1 MWGRALV
8 CGALTLW
15 VGFGSDLRAA
25 AVPPAI
31 VDDERLAKS
40 AEEPQNWL
48 AHGGAHP
55 DWYFSSLG
63 RIDVTNVKRLRPAWV
78 VDLDTSRGQE
88 ATPLI
93 ADGEIY
99 TTTAWSKVLA
109 VDARTG
115 KVRWTFDPQVP
126 GHAGYKSCCDVVN
139 RGPALYLGNLYIST
153 IDGRLIALNAVT
165 GKPVWSVLTVDP
177 AEMYA
182 ITGAPRV
189 MQGKVI
195 IGNGGGELGSR
206 GYVSAYDASNGKLL
220 WRFYTVPGAAGTA
233 SDRAA
238 SDVALEKIARPTWR
252 GHSYEAGGGGQVWN
266 AITPDPRLGQ
276 VYIGT
281 ANPFP
286 WNPRLRSTQPN
297 DLLFTDSIVALDAR
311 TGEYRWHYQE
321 VPDDAWDYDAAEDM
335 ILLDLRIDGE
345 ERPVLMQAAKDG
357 FFYILDR
364 KTGRL
369 LSATAFVDGITWAR
383 GIDKATGRP
392 LVAPGASYTKGA
404 FTGSP
409 GPAGAHSW
417 RPTSYD
423 PLTGLVYIPASEA
436 PFRFVGS
443 KSYKFEEGVDDIGIA
458 TAAGASPGA
467 APEAAKTPATPA
479 RSSDYLLAWD
489 PLAQRSAWKVPTGG
503 GGGILSTAGNLV
515 FQGQHRK
522 ETAGELVA
530 YRADTGERLWSFSTP
545 NAVLTGPVTYS
556 VAGEQ
561 YIAVMTGAGGSA
573 DLISRGSD
581 AALTPAT
588 GKLIAFKLD
597 GAAVLPPDPPPAPP
611 AQKVSVAGSQQAVQE
626 GSILYARYC
635 SRCHA
640 RDAKSRNVIPDLR
653 RSAALTDEATWKAIV
668 IDGALEEAG
677 MISWKRFVSAPDAEK
692 IRAYVA
698 SEARKLADETSAG
711 AAAGSH

>member
-1 MWGRALV
+1 M
-8 CGALTLW
+8 
-15 VGFGSDLRAA
+15 AA
-25 AVPPAI
+25 PPVA
-31 VDDERLAKS
+31 VDDARLAK
-40 AEEPQNWL
+40 AADEPQNWL
-48 AHGGAHP
+48 AHAGAHP
-55 DWYFSSLG
+55 DWYFSALQ
-63 RIDVTNVKRLRPAWV
+63 RIDVANVKRLRPAWF
-78 VDLDTSRGQE
+78 VDVGTSRGQE
-88 ATPLI
+88 STPLVV
-93 ADGEIY
+93 DGEIF

-115 KVRWTFDPQVP
+115 KVKWTYDPQVP

-153 IDGRLIALNAVT
+153 IDGRLIALNATT

-177 AEMYA
+177 TKMYA

-189 MQGKVI
+189 MQGKVL

-206 GYVSAYDASNGKLL
+206 GYVSAYDASKGKLL
-220 WRFYTVPGAAGTA
+220 WRFYTVPGASGTDA
-233 SDRAA
+233 DGAA
-238 SDVALEKIARPTWR
+238 SNAALEKIARPTWR
-252 GHSYEAGGGGQVWN
+252 GYSFESGGGGQVWN
-266 AITPDPRLGQ
+266 AITPDPSLGQ

-286 WNPRLRSTQPN
+286 WNPRFRSTQPD

-335 ILLDLRIDGE
+335 ILADLRIDGA

-357 FFYILDR
+357 FFYVLER

-369 LSATAFVDGITWAR
+369 LSATAYVEGITWAR

-392 LVAPGASYTKGA
+392 LVDPAANYAQGP

-423 PLTGLVYIPASEA
+423 PLTGFVYIPASEA
-436 PFRFVGS
+436 PFQFAGAG
-443 KSYKFEEGVDDIGIA
+443 SYKFQDGVDDIGIA
-458 TAAGASPGA
+458 TVAAPPAAGAGGT
-467 APEAAKTPATPA
+467 KTPAVPA
-479 RSSDYLLAWD
+479 RDYLLAWD
-489 PLAQRSAWKVPTGG
+489 PLGQRAAWKVPTVGG
-503 GGGILSTAGNLV
+503 GGVLSTAGNLV

-522 ETAGELVA
+522 GTAGELVA

-545 NAVLTGPVTYS
+545 NAFLTGPVTYS

-561 YIAVMTGAGGSA
+561 YLVVMTGAGGSA
-573 DLISRGSD
+573 DLISRGPD
-581 AALTPAT
+581 AVLTPAT

-597 GAAVLPPDPPPAPP
+597 GGAVLPPDAPPAPP
-611 AQKVSVAGSQQAVQE
+611 AQNVNVPGSERAAQE
-626 GSILYARYC
+626 GSLLFARYC
-635 SRCHA
+635 SRCHS
-640 RDAKSRNVIPDLR
+640 RDAKSRNVVPDLR
-653 RSAALTDEATWKAIV
+653 RSPALTNEMAWKAIV
-668 IDGALEEAG
+668 IDGALDSAG
-677 MISWKRFVSAPDAEK
+677 MISWKKFITAADAEK

-698 SEARKLADETSAG
+698 SEAARARQS
-711 AAAGSH
+711 

>member
-1 MWGRALV
+1 MRGRVLV
-8 CGALTLW
+8 WGALWLA
-15 VGFGSDLRAA
+15 VAFAGPGQGQRAVA
-25 AVPPAI
+25 ASPAI
-31 VDDERLAKS
+31 VDDARLAKA

-55 DWYFSSLG
+55 DWYFSALQ
-63 RIDVTNVKRLRPAWV
+63 RIDVANVKSLRPAWV
-78 VDLDTSRGQE
+78 VELDTSRGQE
-88 ATPLI
+88 ATPLV
-93 ADGEIY
+93 ADGEIF

-126 GHAGYKSCCDVVN
+126 GHEGYKSCCDVVN

-153 IDGRLIALNAVT
+153 IDGRLIALNATT

-177 AEMYA
+177 TKMYA

-189 MQGKVI
+189 MQGRVI

-220 WRFYTVPGAAGTA
+220 WRFYTVPGAAATDADG
-233 SDRAA
+233 AA
-238 SDVALEKIARPTWR
+238 SNAALEKIARPTWR
-252 GHSYEAGGGGQVWN
+252 GYSFESGGGGQVWN
-266 AITPDPRLGQ
+266 AITPDARLGQ
-276 VYIGT
+276 IYIGT

-286 WNPRLRSTQPN
+286 WNPRFRSTQPN
-297 DLLFTDSIVALDAR
+297 DLLFTDSIVALDAK
-311 TGEYRWHYQE
+311 TGKYRWHYQE

-335 ILLDLRIDGE
+335 ILSDLRIDGA

-357 FFYILDR
+357 FFYILER

-369 LSATAFVDGITWAR
+369 LSATAYVEGITWAH
-383 GIDKATGRP
+383 GVDKATGRP
-392 LVAPGASYTKGA
+392 LVDPAANYAQGP

-423 PLTGLVYIPASEA
+423 PVTGLVYIPASEA
-436 PFRFVGS
+436 PFQFAGS
-443 KSYKFEEGVDDIGIA
+443 GSYKFQEGVDDIGIA
-458 TAAGASPGA
+458 TAAPVTGAAPGA
-467 APEAAKTPATPA
+467 AAKAPAAPA
-479 RSSDYLLAWD
+479 DYLLAWD
-489 PLAQRSAWKVPTGG
+489 PLAQRRAWKVSTVGG
-503 GGGILSTAGNLV
+503 GGVLSTAGNLV

-522 ETAGELVA
+522 GTAGELVA
-530 YRADTGERLWSFSTP
+530 YRADTGEQVWSFSTP

-561 YIAVMTGAGGSA
+561 YIIVMTGAGGSA
-573 DLISRGSD
+573 DLISRGPD
-581 AALTPAT
+581 APLTPST

-597 GAAVLPPDPPPAPP
+597 GAAVLPPDPQPAPP
-611 AQKVSVAGSQQAVQE
+611 AQNVSVAGSEQTAQE
-626 GSILYARYC
+626 GSLLFARYC
-635 SRCHA
+635 SRCHS
-640 RDAKSRNVIPDLR
+640 RDAKSRNVVPDLR
-653 RSAALTDEATWKAIV
+653 RSPALTDATAWKAIV
-668 IDGALEEAG
+668 IDGALDSAG
-677 MISWKRFVSAPDAEK
+677 MISWKAFISAADAEK

-698 SEARKLADETSAG
+698 SEARK
-711 AAAGSH
+711 AAPAQ

>member
-1 MWGRALV
+1 MRGRVLVWGV
-8 CGALTLW
+8 LW
-15 VGFGSDLRAA
+15 LAVSFGGPGQGQSAVAA
-25 AVPPAI
+25 SPAI
-31 VDDERLAKS
+31 VDDARLAKA

-55 DWYFSSLG
+55 DWYFSALQK
-63 RIDVTNVKRLRPAWV
+63 IDVTNVKSLRPAWV
-78 VDLDTSRGQE
+78 VELDTSRGQE
-88 ATPLI
+88 ATPLV
-93 ADGEIY
+93 ADGEIF

-115 KVRWTFDPQVP
+115 KIRWTFDPQVP

-153 IDGRLIALNAVT
+153 IDGRLIALNAAT

-177 AEMYA
+177 AKMYA

-189 MQGKVI
+189 MQGRVI

-220 WRFYTVPGAAGTA
+220 WRFYTVPGAAATDADG
-233 SDRAA
+233 AA
-238 SDVALEKIARPTWR
+238 SNAALEKIARPTWR
-252 GHSYEAGGGGQVWN
+252 GYSFESGGGGQVWN
-266 AITPDPRLGQ
+266 AITPDARLGQ
-276 VYIGT
+276 IYIGT

-286 WNPRLRSTQPN
+286 WNPRFRSTQPN
-297 DLLFTDSIVALDAR
+297 DLLFTDSIVALDAK
-311 TGEYRWHYQE
+311 TGKYRWHYQE

-335 ILLDLRIDGE
+335 ILSDLRIDGA

-357 FFYILDR
+357 FFYILER

-369 LSATAFVDGITWAR
+369 LSATAYVEGITWAH
-383 GIDKATGRP
+383 GVDKATGRP
-392 LVAPGASYTKGA
+392 LVDPAANYAQGP

-423 PLTGLVYIPASEA
+423 PVTGLVYIPASEA
-436 PFRFVGS
+436 PFQFAGS
-443 KSYKFEEGVDDIGIA
+443 GSYKFQEGVDDIGIA
-458 TAAGASPGA
+458 TAAPATGAGAGAAPGA
-467 APEAAKTPATPA
+467 AAAKAPAAPA
-479 RSSDYLLAWD
+479 DYLLAWD
-489 PLAQRSAWKVPTGG
+489 PLAQRRAWKVPTVGG
-503 GGGILSTAGNLV
+503 GGVLSTAGNLV

-522 ETAGELVA
+522 GTAGELVA
-530 YRADTGERLWSFSTP
+530 YRADTGEQVWSFSTP

-561 YIAVMTGAGGSA
+561 YIIVMTGAGGSA
-573 DLISRGSD
+573 DLISRGPD
-581 AALTPAT
+581 APLTPSA

-597 GAAVLPPDPPPAPP
+597 GAAVLPPDPQPAPP
-611 AQKVSVAGSQQAVQE
+611 AQNVSVAGSEQAPQE
-626 GSILYARYC
+626 GSLLFARYC
-635 SRCHA
+635 SRCHS
-640 RDAKSRNVIPDLR
+640 RDAKSRNVVPDLR
-653 RSAALTDEATWKAIV
+653 RSPALTDATAWKAIV
-668 IDGALEEAG
+668 IDGALDSAG
-677 MISWKRFVSAPDAEK
+677 MISWKAFISAADAEK

-698 SEARKLADETSAG
+698 SEARK
-711 AAAGSH
+711 AAPAH